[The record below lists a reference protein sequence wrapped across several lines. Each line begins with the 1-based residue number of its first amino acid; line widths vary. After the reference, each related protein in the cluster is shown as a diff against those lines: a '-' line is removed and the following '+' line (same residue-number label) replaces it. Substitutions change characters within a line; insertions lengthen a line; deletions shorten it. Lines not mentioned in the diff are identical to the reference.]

1 MLSRGLQLCSTPHD
15 SLQSVNFHLSGP
27 QERNFSFCRNTFLTR
42 AFATW
47 KKQQLL
53 LWGTHNPLTGTLTTN
68 IQRPSLWHSQLIMP
82 VCFHSLSRPFQA
94 CILAALVP
102 QFCANSC
109 GVHLWPNGF
118 CDVDEAFG
126 VLIMSPTTC
135 GMDWSLRHRC
145 ECQEEASYLQTV
157 PQCLLIFHLPKAA
170 SCEYTK
176 KRLTQNIMNELIQVP
191 WSLAGQAISRIFC
204 FCHKPLY
211 ADSMPYALCFATKMS
226 HFGRKCNWQLNR
238 GFSQSFAFRVACLV
252 TKLPAAVLPF
262 DFSSAQHVKKH
273 FHGKN
278 QWHTANG
285 ELYLCQFF
293 ESSVPTANGF
303 VWVPAH
309 RSKIMSLT
317 KLFTLMHFGFVCP
330 GLQPCRRVSCHL
342 LSGGSVG
349 VPCYLFNSSDVNA
362 FNLQTLQC
370 FAAQLVMVC
379 CVTADSLLN
388 KKHVKRTTLSMA
400 VEASGAELKRA
411 CHRDSHS

>member
-1 MLSRGLQLCSTPHD
+1 MRLHADLESELEASKTWSSRCAEPQLLDIQPPCSSFFRKGPTNRSSSRLRNATHFMLSRGLQLCSTPHD
-15 SLQSVNFHLSGP
+15 SLQSANFHLSGP

-170 SCEYTK
+170 SCEYT
-176 KRLTQNIMNELIQVP
+176 
-191 WSLAGQAISRIFC
+191 
-204 FCHKPLY
+204 
-211 ADSMPYALCFATKMS
+211 
-226 HFGRKCNWQLNR
+226 
-238 GFSQSFAFRVACLV
+238 
-252 TKLPAAVLPF
+252 
-262 DFSSAQHVKKH
+262 
-273 FHGKN
+273 
-278 QWHTANG
+278 
-285 ELYLCQFF
+285 
-293 ESSVPTANGF
+293 
-303 VWVPAH
+303 
-309 RSKIMSLT
+309 
-317 KLFTLMHFGFVCP
+317 
-330 GLQPCRRVSCHL
+330 
-342 LSGGSVG
+342 
-349 VPCYLFNSSDVNA
+349 
-362 FNLQTLQC
+362 
-370 FAAQLVMVC
+370 
-379 CVTADSLLN
+379 
-388 KKHVKRTTLSMA
+388 
-400 VEASGAELKRA
+400 
-411 CHRDSHS
+411 